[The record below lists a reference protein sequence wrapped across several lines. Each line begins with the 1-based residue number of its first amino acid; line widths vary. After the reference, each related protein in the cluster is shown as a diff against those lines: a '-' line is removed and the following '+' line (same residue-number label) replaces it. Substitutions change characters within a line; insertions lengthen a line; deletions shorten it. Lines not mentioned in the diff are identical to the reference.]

1 MGLQNEFIVVVPF
14 PIVKP
19 SFSHCHHD
27 AKHEIICFPIGK
39 QHIWRS
45 HLEAIHDDNAKMSTW
60 GPNRSLFRGLGLKSD
75 TVLGLRLDVAKTLF
89 FI

>member
-1 MGLQNEFIVVVPF
+1 MSTQNLLFVVGRF
-14 PIVKP
+14 PTVKP

-60 GPNRSLFRGLGLKSD
+60 GPNRSLFRGLVVKSD
-75 TVLGLRLDVAKTLF
+75 TALGPGLDIAKTF
-89 FI
+89 VFI